1 VRFGRT
7 PDEAALDPFCRAFDH
22 GNLFVMDG
30 SFWPSSAALNPA
42 LTIAAQA
49 LRVADRHRSF
59 LETTRVNEVTRTKL
73 EGVST
78 ATVASALY
86 KRGLH
91 PTVTEV
97 RSLAAPPNGSMV
109 GEAFTL
115 RYIAAREDLNPMTVF
130 RDHNAPSTPSD

>member
-1 VRFGRT
+1 
-7 PDEAALDPFCRAFDH
+7 
-22 GNLFVMDG
+22 
-30 SFWPSSAALNPA
+30 
-42 LTIAAQA
+42 
-49 LRVADRHRSF
+49 
-59 LETTRVNEVTRTKL
+59 VNEVTRTKL

-91 PTVTEV
+91 QTVKEV